1 MASILL
7 VDDEPD
13 VLHIVSKILVT
24 AGHDVMS
31 VDRGQTA
38 VSKLRER
45 TFDLMIADI
54 RMSPMNGMDVLTA
67 ARRLMPEMPVI
78 ILTAYTGDATRQ
90 EAIRLGAYAYLT
102 KPFRMSEVLDTV
114 DLALGEPGA
123 DNGPRL

>member
-102 KPFRMSEVLDTV
+102 EPLPFASAYRPECIS
-114 DLALGEPGA
+114 
-123 DNGPRL
+123 